1 MVVFDE
7 YGPNRMIRGER
18 YKLIKRY
25 PYGPNELYDLKE
37 DPSERNNLLL
47 VAENGAEEIRQKLDY
62 ELESWFLQYVNP
74 GRLMGQRRLC
84 MVPDRS
90 I

>member
-1 MVVFDE
+1 MGGTQKITRPVVVFDE

-37 DPSERNNLLL
+37 DPGERNNLLL
-47 VAENGAEEIRQKLDY
+47 VAENGAEDPPEAGL
-62 ELESWFLQYVNP
+62 
-74 GRLMGQRRLC
+74 
-84 MVPDRS
+84 
-90 I
+90 